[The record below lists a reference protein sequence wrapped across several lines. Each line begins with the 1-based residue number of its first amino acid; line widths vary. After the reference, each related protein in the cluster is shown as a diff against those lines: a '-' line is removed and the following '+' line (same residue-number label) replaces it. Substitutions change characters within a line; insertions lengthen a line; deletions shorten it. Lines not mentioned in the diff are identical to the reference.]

1 LRKGIFSSLWFASLL
16 SNIGTLVQTVGAA
29 WLMVSLTPS
38 SNMVAFVQGASALPV
53 MLLSIPAGAV
63 ADIWDRRSVMLL
75 AIAIMG
81 VTSALLTALAFNKG
95 LSPWSLLGFTFLLGC
110 GSALYGPAWQSSV
123 GEQVATKH
131 LPAAVSLNAISFN
144 IARTVG
150 PAIGGFIVATSGSQA
165 AFLFNTLS
173 YTGLIIVLARWRRRR
188 AEPILPPESIVAA
201 LGTGLR
207 YARLSPAIKTVLI
220 RSFIFGLF
228 GSGIWATIP
237 LIARDLLVGGPMT
250 FGFLLGSFGVGAVG
264 GALGSTWLRRSYDSN
279 TIVTS
284 GSLIFGIATIV
295 VAQSQL
301 MLLSVIALLFA
312 GAAWVLSFSTLNI
325 STQTSAPRWVVGRTL
340 AIYQTAAFGGVAL
353 GSWLWGE
360 LAETVGLSISLTAAG
375 TLLVASCFLVQR
387 WPMHPASLVKLD
399 PLRLAGDV
407 PGITGLEPEAGP
419 IVISTEYR
427 ILTTDAPRFLEVIY
441 ELGRIRRRD
450 GARRWSVLQDLG
462 DQTCWVERFETVTWL
477 DYLRHQ
483 HRATLADRETEER
496 VLALHQ
502 GAEAP
507 KMRFLRAR
515 SAAEP
520 FLADALAP
528 RPYSGGADSHL
539 GGG

>member
-1 LRKGIFSSLWFASLL
+1 
-16 SNIGTLVQTVGAA
+16 
-29 WLMVSLTPS
+29 M
-38 SNMVAFVQGASALPV
+38 
-53 MLLSIPAGAV
+53 
-63 ADIWDRRSVMLL
+63 
-75 AIAIMG
+75 
-81 VTSALLTALAFNKG
+81 
-95 LSPWSLLGFTFLLGC
+95 
-110 GSALYGPAWQSSV
+110 
-123 GEQVATKH
+123 
-131 LPAAVSLNAISFN
+131 
-144 IARTVG
+144 
-150 PAIGGFIVATSGSQA
+150 
-165 AFLFNTLS
+165 
-173 YTGLIIVLARWRRRR
+173 
-188 AEPILPPESIVAA
+188 
-201 LGTGLR
+201 
-207 YARLSPAIKTVLI
+207 
-220 RSFIFGLF
+220 
-228 GSGIWATIP
+228 
-237 LIARDLLVGGPMT
+237 
-250 FGFLLGSFGVGAVG
+250 
-264 GALGSTWLRRSYDSN
+264 
-279 TIVTS
+279 
-284 GSLIFGIATIV
+284 
-295 VAQSQL
+295 
-301 MLLSVIALLFA
+301 
-312 GAAWVLSFSTLNI
+312 
-325 STQTSAPRWVVGRTL
+325 
-340 AIYQTAAFGGVAL
+340 AL